1 MENRVKIDSRL
12 GRVSIDA
19 NKVIFFPQGLIGFE
33 ELKRFSLVEFKKKSP
48 FLLLQSMEQAHFGL
62 VVTDPHIFLPDYA
75 PRLTPVEKKI
85 LRKDVSELLILV
97 SVTIPAG
104 QPEQTALNLS
114 GPVFI
119 NNEKKIAL
127 QSPQNDSPFEGKVL
141 LSEFAN
147 VGQTG

>member
-97 SVTIPAG
+97 SVT
-104 QPEQTALNLS
+104 
-114 GPVFI
+114 
-119 NNEKKIAL
+119 KIAL
-127 QSPQNDSPFEGKVL
+127 QSPQNDSPFGGKVL